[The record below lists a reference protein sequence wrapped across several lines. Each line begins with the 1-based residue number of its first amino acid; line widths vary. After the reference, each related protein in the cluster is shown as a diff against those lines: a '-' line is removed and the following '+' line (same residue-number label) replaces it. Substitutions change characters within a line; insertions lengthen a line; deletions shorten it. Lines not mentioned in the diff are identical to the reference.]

1 MELPVRKRRRMP
13 EFDYSS
19 ENYYYVTI
27 CTDNKKHL
35 FGRAGQ
41 MNSVGRLA
49 EEILQSI
56 PDHRKGVRV
65 DKYAIMPN
73 HIHAII
79 VIGCA
84 PEQKL
89 TGRLP
94 SLSTIVG
101 SYKSAVT
108 KEIHKQLPDIVVWQ
122 ESFHEHVIRNEHDY
136 SNIWLY
142 IDENPRR
149 WEEDEYY
156 Q

>member
-1 MELPVRKRRRMP
+1 MEMPVRKRRRMP

-27 CTDNKKHL
+27 CTQDKKHL
-35 FGRAGQ
+35 FWKNGQ
-41 MNSVGRLA
+41 MNSLGRIA
-49 EEILQSI
+49 EQILRSV
-56 PDHRKGVRV
+56 PEHRKSVRI

-79 VIGCA
+79 VIGCD
-84 PEQKL
+84 PEHKSTDKL
-89 TGRLP
+89 PT
-94 SLSTIVG
+94 LSNVVG

-108 KEIHKQLPDIVVWQ
+108 KEIHKFSPNAAVWQ
-122 ESFHEHVIRNEHDY
+122 ESFYEHVIRNEHDY

-149 WEEDEYY
+149 WEEDEYF
-156 Q
+156 